1 LRKRKRPPPP
11 IEKEERGIELR
22 KKIEN
27 NSLKKRKKC

>member
-27 NSLKKRKKC
+27 SS